1 MTQLSLGRSGEE
13 CMDKAVIVLVALYRY
28 QNFPVRIMHPILKTI
43 DGIEPHAIFF
53 KNYGENIF
61 DLPTRQEEEL
71 FVKLITKLNPKL
83 VGLSVLS
90 PYAPI
95 AKRLTKLVKD
105 NSSSLVIWGGVH
117 PTIMPESCINE
128 TDMLCVGEGEG
139 AITDL
144 VKCLRDGKPYQS
156 INNLWVKNG
165 NHIIK
170 NPMRPLIQNLD
181 SIPFP
186 SYGDSS
192 YYFINSGK
200 MTKTDPLPSDD
211 YFSVQTSRGC
221 PYSCSYCVNSLLR
234 PLFKDLGP
242 YTRRRS
248 VNSVIAEIKEN
259 LCLLGNMPNYI
270 LFADEVFGTE
280 ESWLDEFVL
289 RYKKEVGI
297 PFYVTYHPKVIT
309 STILDKLVISGLDTV
324 NFGIQTGSDY
334 IRNQIFHRPGK
345 NSEILDL
352 VKKISEYNVKIR
364 YDLIV
369 DNPYET
375 EQSLKDTIEFL
386 LKLPKP
392 LSFILFPLQYFPDY
406 PLTKMALKD
415 KHIKP
420 EEVDID
426 SLMKRVSLNLG
437 YVPGR
442 LPHTKKQIFQNVIWL
457 VVNNHAKDKIV
468 KFSVFGD
475 SLSSKLCLNYLNLK
489 SIILGKILRPG
500 SIIWRHSWILYF
512 MAGITYISKGDFKT
526 FYFKIRKR
534 ILNKIK

>member
-1 MTQLSLGRSGEE
+1 MNKL
-13 CMDKAVIVLVALYRY
+13 VIALVALYRY
-28 QNFPVRIMHPILKTI
+28 QNFPVRIMHPLLKEI

-53 KNYGENIF
+53 KNLDTNIF
-61 DLPTRQEEEL
+61 NLPTDQEEEL

-83 VGLSVLS
+83 VGFSVLS
-90 PYAPI
+90 PYVPI

-117 PTIMPESCINE
+117 PTIFPESCINE

-144 VKCLRDGKPYQS
+144 VKYLRDRKSHQS
-156 INNLWVKNG
+156 IKNLWVKNG

-186 SYGDSS
+186 SYGDNS
-192 YYFINSGK
+192 YYFIDSGK
-200 MTKTDPLPSDD
+200 MRKNDPLLLDNC
-211 YFSVQTSRGC
+211 FMVQASRGC
-221 PYSCSYCVNSLLR
+221 RYSCSYCVNSLLR
-234 PLFKDLGP
+234 PLFKDIGP

-248 VNSVIAEIKEN
+248 VNNIIKEIKEN
-259 LCLLGNMPNYI
+259 LGLPRNRTEYV
-270 LFADEVFGTE
+270 LFADEVFGAE
-280 ESWLDEFVL
+280 ESWLNEFEL
-289 RYKKEVGI
+289 QYKKEVGI
-297 PFYVTYHPKVIT
+297 PFYVEYNPKVIN
-309 STILDKLVISGLDTV
+309 STILGKLVSAGLDTI

-345 NSEILDL
+345 NDEIIDL
-352 VKKISEYNVKIR
+352 VKKINDYCVKIK
-364 YDLIV
+364 YDLII
-369 DNPYET
+369 DNPYDT

-392 LSFILFPLQYFPDY
+392 LFFNLYSLQYFPNY

-420 EEVDID
+420 KEVEID
-426 SLMKRVSLNLG
+426 SLMARTTKNWA
-437 YVPGR
+437 YTPR
-442 LPHTKKQIFQNVIWL
+442 LLPYTKKQILQNIIWL
-457 VVNNHAKDKIV
+457 IVWNHAKDRIV
-468 KFSVFGD
+468 KFSVFGN

-489 SIILGKILRPG
+489 STVLGKIFG
-500 SIIWRHSWILYF
+500 IGGIVWRNRWIAYF
-512 MAGITYISKGDFKT
+512 INGVKYILKGDFKT
-526 FYFKIRKR
+526 FCLKIRKR

>member
-1 MTQLSLGRSGEE
+1 MGKT
-13 CMDKAVIVLVALYRY
+13 VIILVALYRY
-28 QNFPVRIMHPILKTI
+28 QNFPVRIMHPILKEI
-43 DGIEPHAIFF
+43 DGIETHAIFF
-53 KNYGENIF
+53 NDYAENMF
-61 DLPTRQEEEL
+61 NLPTHQEEKL
-71 FVKLITKLNPKL
+71 FVDIITKLNPKL
-83 VGLSVLS
+83 VGFSVLS

-117 PTIMPESCINE
+117 PTIFPENCINE
-128 TDMLCVGEGEG
+128 TDILCVGEGEG

-144 VKCLRDGKPYQS
+144 VKCLRDGKSYQS
-156 INNLWVKNG
+156 VNNLWVKNK

-170 NPMRPLIQNLD
+170 NPMRPLIQNMD

-192 YYFINSGK
+192 YYFIKSGK
-200 MTKTDPLPSDD
+200 MTKTDPLLSDCL
-211 YFSVQTSRGC
+211 FVVQSSRGC

-234 PLFKDLGP
+234 PLFKDIGP

-248 VNSVIAEIKEN
+248 VNSVITEIKEH
-259 LCLLGNMPNYI
+259 LCLSRSMANYVF
-270 LFADEVFGTE
+270 FADEVFGTE
-280 ESWLDEFVL
+280 ESWLNEFEL

-297 PFYVTYHPKVIT
+297 PFHVEYNPKVIN
-309 STILDKLVISGLDTV
+309 STVLDKLVSAGLDTI

-345 NSEILDL
+345 NSEIIDL
-352 VKKISEYNVKIR
+352 AKKISEYNVKIR
-364 YDLIV
+364 YDLIL

-375 EQSLKDTIEFL
+375 EQSLKGTIELL

-392 LSFILFPLQYFPDY
+392 LFFNLFTLQYFPNY

-420 EEVDID
+420 EEVEID
-426 SLMKRVSLNLG
+426 SLMKRTAKEFF
-437 YVPGR
+437 YVPRR
-442 LPHTKKQIFQNVIWL
+442 LPYTKKQIFQNIIWL
-457 VVNNHAKDKIV
+457 ITNNHAKDKIV

-475 SLSSKLCLNYLNLK
+475 TLSSKLCLNYLNYK
-489 SIILGKILRPG
+489 SIILGKILG
-500 SIIWRHSWILYF
+500 IGVKNSWLSYF
-512 MAGITYISKGDFKT
+512 MAGIPYISKGDFKT
-526 FYFKIRKR
+526 IYFKIRKR